1 MGRKV
6 NGGLTSGI
14 KGQTSLENYDLLNVL
29 NSQAAAGDIS
39 YMRKNEQF
47 NKNISKRI
55 DVDPNGVFDVIAHG
69 DPKNIQINVNGR
81 QHEVS
86 WRVLANSIKKNPELK
101 GKTIRL
107 LSCYTGATDNSF
119 AQNLANK
126 LNVPVIAPTKYL
138 WANPNGT
145 HYVAGGRINPKGKL
159 EPIVSDLGEFKTFYP
174 KRRKK

>member
-1 MGRKV
+1 MRLKNNV
-6 NGGLTSGI
+6 EDYLHLVI
-14 KGQTSLENYDLLNVL
+14 LEIMFL

-39 YMRKNEQF
+39 YMKKNEQF

-69 DPKNIQINVNGR
+69 DPENIQINVNGR

-86 WRVLANSIKKNPELK
+86 WRVFSNSIKQNPELK

-107 LSCYTGATDNSF
+107 LSCCTGATDKSF

-145 HYVAGGRINPKGKL
+145 HYVAGGRINSKGKL
-159 EPIVSDLGEFKTFYP
+159 EPIVSDRGEFKTFYP

>member
-6 NGGLTSGI
+6 NGGLTSGV

-69 DPKNIQINVNGR
+69 DPNKIEININGKV
-81 QHEVS
+81 HKVS
-86 WRVLANSIKKNPELK
+86 WRVLANTIKKNPELK

-107 LSCYTGATDNSF
+107 LSCSTGSTDRSF

-138 WANPNGT
+138 WAKPDGT
-145 HYVAGGRINPKGKL
+145 YYVAGGKINSFGNLVPV
-159 EPIVSDLGEFKTFYP
+159 ESDKGEFKTFYP